1 MRQRPNTTYALR
13 AGVDLNTVAARKTCE
28 CRCGP
33 QYTGSEKDLQTKERT
48 RTVRNSAP
56 TKSPIPSPSDS
67 LFRGTFVT
75 VPRRNTEPLGLRHC
89 HTIILPV
96 QTKMSH
102 AMTEVCNTLCTHD
115 LKRRTRLCTAERES
129 TVYRQTPS
137 ASAGGNSFQPSQD
150 SRTVPVLLRTQI
162 TF

>member
-1 MRQRPNTTYALR
+1 MRKQPNITDALR

-28 CRCGP
+28 RRSGP
-33 QYTGSEKDLQTKERT
+33 QYTGSEKDLQTKKRT

-56 TKSPIPSPSDS
+56 TKN
-67 LFRGTFVT
+67 LFQAPPTPCFAEPFVT
-75 VPRRNTEPLGLRHC
+75 VPRRNTEPPGLRHC

-115 LKRRTRLCTAERES
+115 VKRRTRVCTERHLQPLQEATAFNRVTIHEQFQFCFAHRS
-129 TVYRQTPS
+129 PS
-137 ASAGGNSFQPSQD
+137 DSSPCRSQ
-150 SRTVPVLLRTQI
+150 
-162 TF
+162 